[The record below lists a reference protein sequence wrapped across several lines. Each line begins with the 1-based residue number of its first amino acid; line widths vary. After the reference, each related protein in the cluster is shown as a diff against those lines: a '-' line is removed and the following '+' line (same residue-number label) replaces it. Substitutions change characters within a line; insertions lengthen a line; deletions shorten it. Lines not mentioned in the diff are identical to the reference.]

1 MDKRQ
6 LVDGCKRGDSASV
19 EALYRSYSGKLMG
32 ICRHYVDSQEVAE
45 DLLHDAF
52 IVILSSIGQLK
63 NPDKLDSWMGVIVK
77 NMAIDYLKESQ
88 HFTHPQEDLDM
99 EDVPDEPMYPVPP
112 YEDLMALIDRLPEQ
126 YGKVFRLSV
135 LEGLSHKEIGA
146 LLHIG
151 EKSSS
156 SNLFRARQVLQKEL
170 KQYWLALLALIAL
183 IVTPLLL
190 HKEAEPTPGP
200 NEPVVVNNGAD
211 SIEVVIP
218 VDTLSVPATPTRMER
233 IRTAEAGPIDT
244 TPEPAD
250 TVTLRQRLMPIDIS
264 PVSIPTATL
273 QVSGQGASIRKP
285 NRQETTLGQPLLADA
300 RGSKKKNLLGLL
312 PSISALPSTIAGVS
326 PIIMG
331 SGILADAS
339 SFVMAPDTKVTD
351 WSDFLTAVQSMEGR
365 YSTGDS
371 LAYYNSLLDI
381 AERLAVP
388 DVMDPHPKP
397 VEEKA
402 EYERPFTLGLSAS
415 IGLNDRWN
423 ILTGLEYTRLRSSHT
438 IGLDTLYI
446 KNRQT
451 IHYVGVPLGLSYT
464 VWSKGNL
471 LLNASAFGKMEI
483 PVAGILNSEHHNGV
497 ANTYQNTLK
506 FKAPIQW
513 SAGVG
518 IGLQYNLTP
527 WMGLYV
533 EPQVRYYFD
542 TGGGVQTIRQ
552 VQPVEF
558 AVPFGV
564 RLTF

>member
-63 NPDKLDSWMGVIVK
+63 NPEKLDAWMGVIVK
-77 NMAIDYLKESQ
+77 NMAIDYLKESR

-126 YGKVFRLSV
+126 YGNVFRLSV

-170 KQYWLALLALIAL
+170 KQYWLAFLALIAL

-190 HKEAEPTPGP
+190 HKEAAP
-200 NEPVVVNNGAD
+200 NGPVVVNNGAD
-211 SIEVVIP
+211 SAEVVISA
-218 VDTLSVPATPTRMER
+218 DTLAIPETLKPSER
-233 IRTAEAGPIDT
+233 IRRADGGVPNVVPGQIDT
-244 TPEPAD
+244 L
-250 TVTLRQRLMPIDIS
+250 TLRERLYPIS
-264 PVSIPTATL
+264 PVPLPSVTL
-273 QVSGQGASIRKP
+273 QAPTPSISIRKP
-285 NRQETTLGQPLLADA
+285 DSPTFSQPLLADA
-300 RGSKKKNLLGLL
+300 KPSKKKNLLGLL
-312 PSISALPSTIAGVS
+312 PSLSALPGTLAGVS
-326 PIIMG
+326 PIVMG

-351 WSDFLTAVQSMEGR
+351 WGDFLTAVQSMEGR

-471 LLNASAFGKMEI
+471 HLNASAFGKMEI

-497 ANTYQNTLK
+497 ANTYQKTLK
-506 FKAPIQW
+506 FRAPVQW
-513 SAGVG
+513 SAGAG

-542 TGGGVQTIRQ
+542 TGGGIQTIRQ

-558 AVPFGV
+558 AVPLGV

>member
-19 EALYRSYSGKLMG
+19 EALYRGYSGKLMG

-63 NPDKLDSWMGVIVK
+63 NPDKLDAWMGVIVK
-77 NMAIDYLKESQ
+77 NMAIDYLKESR

-151 EKSSS
+151 ENSSS

-190 HKEAEPTPGP
+190 HKEAAP
-200 NEPVVVNNGAD
+200 NGPVVVNNGAD
-211 SIEVVIP
+211 SAEVVISA
-218 VDTLSVPATPTRMER
+218 DTLAIPETLKPSER
-233 IRTAEAGPIDT
+233 IRRADGGVPNVVSGQIDT
-244 TPEPAD
+244 L
-250 TVTLRQRLMPIDIS
+250 TLRERLYPIS
-264 PVSIPTATL
+264 PVPLPSVTL
-273 QVSGQGASIRKP
+273 QAPTPSISIRKP
-285 NRQETTLGQPLLADA
+285 DSPTFSQPLLADA
-300 RGSKKKNLLGLL
+300 KPSKKKNLLGLL
-312 PSISALPSTIAGVS
+312 PSISALPGTLAGIS
-326 PIIMG
+326 PIVMG

-339 SFVMAPDTKVTD
+339 SFVMAPNTKVTD
-351 WSDFLTAVQSMEGR
+351 WSDFLTAVQSMEGHYR
-365 YSTGDS
+365 TGDS
-371 LAYYNSLLDI
+371 LAYYNSLLGI

-388 DVMDPHPKP
+388 DAMDPHPKP
-397 VEEKA
+397 VEEKV

-415 IGLNDRWN
+415 IGLNDRWS

-471 LLNASAFGKMEI
+471 HLNASAFGKMEI

-542 TGGGVQTIRQ
+542 TGGGIQTIRQ

>member
-6 LVDGCKRGDSASV
+6 LVDGCKRGDLASV
-19 EALYRSYSGKLMG
+19 EALYRGYSGKLMG

-63 NPDKLDSWMGVIVK
+63 NPDKLDAWMGVIVK

-99 EDVPDEPMYPVPP
+99 EDVPDEPLYPVPP

-151 EKSSS
+151 ERSSS

-183 IVTPLLL
+183 IVTPFLL
-190 HKEAEPTPGP
+190 HKETEPTPGQNGP
-200 NEPVVVNNGAD
+200 LVVNNGAD

-218 VDTLSVPATPTRMER
+218 VDSLAIPVTPSRLER
-233 IRTAEAGPIDT
+233 IRMAETITPDTIPEQVDT
-244 TPEPAD
+244 TAM
-250 TVTLRQRLMPIDIS
+250 RRRLTPIDIR
-264 PVSIPTATL
+264 PMTIPSVTL
-273 QVSGQGASIRKP
+273 QASGQGVSIKKP
-285 NRQETTLGQPLLADA
+285 ERQTTTFNQPLLADA
-300 RGSKKKNLLGLL
+300 KLTKKKNLVGLL
-312 PSISALPSTIAGVS
+312 PSISALPSTIVGSS
-326 PIIMG
+326 PIVMG
-331 SGILADAS
+331 TGILAQAS
-339 SFVMAPDTKVTD
+339 SFVLAPDTKVTTWD
-351 WSDFLTAVQSMEGR
+351 DFLAAVQSMEGH

-388 DVMDPHPKP
+388 DVMEPNPMP

-402 EYERPFTLGLSAS
+402 EYEKPFTLGLSAS
-415 IGLNDRWN
+415 IGLNDRWSV
-423 ILTGLEYTRLRSSHT
+423 LTGLEYTRLRSSHT
-438 IGLDTLYI
+438 IGRDTFYL

-451 IHYVGVPLGLSYT
+451 VHYVGVPLGLSYT

-471 LLNASAFGKMEI
+471 HLNASAFGKMEI

-497 ANTYQNTLK
+497 AYTYQNTLK

-513 SAGVG
+513 SAGAS

-542 TGGGVQTIRQ
+542 TGGIQTIRQ

-558 AVPFGV
+558 SIPFGV

>member
-19 EALYRSYSGKLMG
+19 EALYRSYSGKLIG

-52 IVILSSIGQLK
+52 IAILSSIGQLK

-88 HFTHPQEDLDM
+88 HFTHPKEDLDI

-112 YEDLMALIDRLPEQ
+112 YEDLMALIDRLPVQ

-146 LLHIG
+146 LLQIG

-156 SNLFRARQVLQKEL
+156 SNLFRARQVLQQEL
-170 KQYWLALLALIAL
+170 KQYWLALLALIVL
-183 IVTPLLL
+183 IVTPFLL
-190 HKEAEPTPGP
+190 HKETEPTSIPDGP
-200 NEPVVVNNGAD
+200 IVVNNGAD
-211 SIEVVIP
+211 SVEVVIP
-218 VDTLSVPATPTRMER
+218 VDSLSIPATPTRMER
-233 IRTAEAGPIDT
+233 IRMAETT
-244 TPEPAD
+244 TPD
-250 TVTLRQRLMPIDIS
+250 TIPEQVDSTAMRRRLTPIDIR
-264 PVSIPTATL
+264 PMTIPSVAL
-273 QVSGQGASIRKP
+273 QASGQGVSIKKP
-285 NRQETTLGQPLLADA
+285 ERQATTFNQPLLADA
-300 RGSKKKNLLGLL
+300 KLSKKKNLVGLL
-312 PSISALPSTIAGVS
+312 PSISALPSTIVGSS
-326 PIIMG
+326 PIVMG
-331 SGILADAS
+331 TGILAQAS
-339 SFVMAPDTKVTD
+339 SFVLAPDSKVTTWD
-351 WSDFLTAVQSMEGR
+351 DFLTAVQSMEGH

-388 DVMDPHPKP
+388 DVMEPNPMP

-402 EYERPFTLGLSAS
+402 EYEKPFTLGLSAS
-415 IGLNDRWN
+415 IGLNDRWSV
-423 ILTGLEYTRLRSSHT
+423 LTGLEYTRLRSSHT
-438 IGLDTLYI
+438 IGLDTVYI
-446 KNRQT
+446 KTRQT

-483 PVAGILNSEHHNGV
+483 PVAGIQNSEHHNGV
-497 ANTYQNTLK
+497 ACTYQNTMK

-513 SAGVG
+513 SAGAG

>member
-19 EALYRSYSGKLMG
+19 EALYRSYSRKLMG

-63 NPDKLDSWMGVIVK
+63 NPEKLDSWMGVIVK
-77 NMAIDYLKESQ
+77 NMAIDYLKESR

-170 KQYWLALLALIAL
+170 KRYWLALLALIVL

-218 VDTLSVPATPTRMER
+218 VDSLSVPATPTRMER
-233 IRTAEAGPIDT
+233 IRTAEASPLDT
-244 TPEPAD
+244 TPESTNAEAI
-250 TVTLRQRLMPIDIS
+250 RHRLMPIDIS
-264 PVSIPTATL
+264 PIPIVTL
-273 QVSGQGASIRKP
+273 QAST
-285 NRQETTLGQPLLADA
+285 QEPIIQRPEQQATTFSQPLLADA
-300 RGSKKKNLLGLL
+300 KPSKKRNLLGLL
-312 PSISALPSTIAGVS
+312 PSISALPGPIAGAA
-326 PIIMG
+326 PIVMG

-351 WSDFLTAVQSMEGR
+351 WGDFLAAVQSMEGH

-388 DVMDPHPKP
+388 DVMAPNPKP

-415 IGLNDRWN
+415 IGLNDRWS

-464 VWSKGNL
+464 VWPKGNL
-471 LLNASAFGKMEI
+471 LLNASAFGNMEI
-483 PVAGILNSEHHNGV
+483 PVAGIQNSEHHNGV
-497 ANTYQNTLK
+497 ACTYQNTMKL
-506 FKAPIQW
+506 KAPIQW

-542 TGGGVQTIRQ
+542 TGGGIQTIRQ

>member
-1 MDKRQ
+1 MDKRR
-6 LVDGCKRGDSASV
+6 LVDGCKCGDSASV

-63 NPDKLDSWMGVIVK
+63 NPDKLDAWMGVIVK
-77 NMAIDYLKESQ
+77 NMAIDYLKESR

-99 EDVPDEPMYPVPP
+99 EDVPDEPLYPVPP

-170 KQYWLALLALIAL
+170 KRYWLALLALIVL

-200 NEPVVVNNGAD
+200 VVENTGAD
-211 SIEVVIP
+211 SVEIVIP
-218 VDTLSVPATPTRMER
+218 VDSLSVPSTPTRTER
-233 IRTAEAGPIDT
+233 IRTAEASPLDT
-244 TPEPAD
+244 TQEPAD
-250 TVTLRQRLMPIDIS
+250 TEAIRHGLMPIDIS
-264 PVSIPTATL
+264 PIPIVTL
-273 QVSGQGASIRKP
+273 QAST
-285 NRQETTLGQPLLADA
+285 QEPIIQRPEQQATTFSQPLLADA
-300 RGSKKKNLLGLL
+300 KPSKKRNLLGLL
-312 PSISALPSTIAGVS
+312 PSISALPGPIAGAA
-326 PIIMG
+326 PIVMG

-351 WSDFLTAVQSMEGR
+351 WGDFLMAVQSMEGH

-388 DVMDPHPKP
+388 DVMAPNPKP

-402 EYERPFTLGLSAS
+402 EYERPFTLELSAS
-415 IGLNDRWN
+415 IGLNDRWS

-438 IGLDTLYI
+438 IGLDTLYL
-446 KNRQT
+446 KNRRT

-471 LLNASAFGKMEI
+471 HLNASAFGKLEI
-483 PVAGILNSEHHNGV
+483 PVAGIQNSEHHNGV
-497 ANTYQNTLK
+497 AYTYQNTMK
-506 FKAPIQW
+506 FKAPVQL
-513 SAGVG
+513 SAGAG

-527 WMGLYV
+527 WIGLYV
-533 EPQVRYYFD
+533 EPQIRYYFD
-542 TGGGVQTIRQ
+542 TGGGIQTIRQ

>member
-19 EALYRSYSGKLMG
+19 EALYRSYSRKLMG

-63 NPDKLDSWMGVIVK
+63 NPDKLDAWMGVIVK
-77 NMAIDYLKESQ
+77 NMAIDYLKESR

-99 EDVPDEPMYPVPP
+99 EDVPDEPLYPVPP

-170 KQYWLALLALIAL
+170 NQYWLALLALIAL

-190 HKEAEPTPGP
+190 HKETEPNGP
-200 NEPVVVNNGAD
+200 VVNNGAD
-211 SIEVVIP
+211 SAEVVIP
-218 VDTLSVPATPTRMER
+218 VDSLSVPATPTRMEH
-233 IRTAEAGPIDT
+233 ILTAEACPLDT
-244 TPEPAD
+244 APKAAD
-250 TVTLRQRLMPIDIS
+250 TVTMRQRLIPIDIS
-264 PVSIPTATL
+264 PMPIPSVTL
-273 QVSGQGASIRKP
+273 QTSAPSISIRKP
-285 NRQETTLGQPLLADA
+285 DYPTISQPLLADA
-300 RGSKKKNLLGLL
+300 KPSKKKNLLGLL
-312 PSISALPSTIAGVS
+312 PSISTLPSSIVGVS
-326 PIIMG
+326 PIVMG

-351 WSDFLTAVQSMEGR
+351 WGDFLMAVQSMEGR

-371 LAYYNSLLDI
+371 LAYYNSLLGI

-415 IGLNDRWN
+415 IGLNDRWS
-423 ILTGLEYTRLRSSHT
+423 ILTGVEYTRLRSSHT

-446 KNRQT
+446 KNQQT
-451 IHYVGVPLGLSYT
+451 IHYVGVPIGLSYS

-471 LLNASAFGKMEI
+471 HLNASAFGKLEI
-483 PVAGILNSEHHNGV
+483 PVAGIQNSEHHNGV
-497 ANTYQNTLK
+497 AYTYQNTMR

-513 SAGVG
+513 STGAGF
-518 IGLQYNLTP
+518 GLQYNLTP

-542 TGGGVQTIRQ
+542 TGGGIQTIRQ

>member
-6 LVDGCKRGDSASV
+6 LVDGCKRGDPASV
-19 EALYRSYSGKLMG
+19 EALYRGYSGKLMG

-63 NPDKLDSWMGVIVK
+63 NPDKLDAWMGVIVK

-99 EDVPDEPMYPVPP
+99 EDVPDEPLYPVPP
-112 YEDLMALIDRLPEQ
+112 YEDLMALIDQLPEQ

-151 EKSSS
+151 ERSSS

-183 IVTPLLL
+183 LVTPLLL
-190 HKEAEPTPGP
+190 HKETEPTPGQD
-200 NEPVVVNNGAD
+200 EPVVVNNGAD
-211 SIEVVIP
+211 SVEVVISVDSLAIP
-218 VDTLSVPATPTRMER
+218 VTPTRFER
-233 IRTAEAGPIDT
+233 IRMAETITPDT
-244 TPEPAD
+244 TPERID
-250 TVTLRQRLMPIDIS
+250 TTAMRRRLTPIDIR
-264 PVSIPTATL
+264 PMTIPSITL
-273 QVSGQGASIRKP
+273 QASGQGVSIKKP
-285 NRQETTLGQPLLADA
+285 ERQTTTFNQPLLADA
-300 RGSKKKNLLGLL
+300 KSSKKNLVGLL
-312 PSISALPSTIAGVS
+312 PSISALPSTIVGSS
-326 PIIMG
+326 PIVMG
-331 SGILADAS
+331 TGILAQAS
-339 SFVMAPDTKVTD
+339 SFVLAPDTKVTTWD
-351 WSDFLTAVQSMEGR
+351 DFLTAVQSMEGH

-388 DVMDPHPKP
+388 DVMEPNPMP

-402 EYERPFTLGLSAS
+402 EYEKPFTLGLSAS
-415 IGLNDRWN
+415 IGLNDRWSV
-423 ILTGLEYTRLRSSHT
+423 LTGLEYTRLRSSHT
-438 IGLDTLYI
+438 IGRDTLYL

-451 IHYVGVPLGLSYT
+451 VHYVGVPLGLSYT

-471 LLNASAFGKMEI
+471 HLNASAFGKMEI

-497 ANTYQNTLK
+497 AYTYQNTLK

-513 SAGVG
+513 SAGAG

-542 TGGGVQTIRQ
+542 TGGGIQTIRQ

>member
-63 NPDKLDSWMGVIVK
+63 NPDKLDAWMGVIVK

-99 EDVPDEPMYPVPP
+99 EDVPDESLYPVPP

-151 EKSSS
+151 ERSSS

-190 HKEAEPTPGP
+190 HKETEPTPGQDG
-200 NEPVVVNNGAD
+200 PVVVNNGAD
-211 SIEVVIP
+211 SVEVVIP
-218 VDTLSVPATPTRMER
+218 VDSLAIPVTPTRMER
-233 IRTAEAGPIDT
+233 IRMSETT
-244 TPEPAD
+244 TPD
-250 TVTLRQRLMPIDIS
+250 TIPEQVDSTAMRRRLTPIDIR
-264 PVSIPTATL
+264 PMTIPSVAL
-273 QVSGQGASIRKP
+273 QASGQGVSIKKP
-285 NRQETTLGQPLLADA
+285 ERQATTFNQPLLADA
-300 RGSKKKNLLGLL
+300 KLSKKKNLVGLL
-312 PSISALPSTIAGVS
+312 PSISALPSTIVGSS
-326 PIIMG
+326 PIVMG
-331 SGILADAS
+331 TGILAQAS
-339 SFVMAPDTKVTD
+339 SFVLAPDTKVTTWD
-351 WSDFLTAVQSMEGR
+351 DFLTAVQSMEGH

-388 DVMDPHPKP
+388 DVMEPNPMP

-402 EYERPFTLGLSAS
+402 EYEKPFTLGLSAS
-415 IGLNDRWN
+415 IGLNDRWSV
-423 ILTGLEYTRLRSSHT
+423 LTGLEYTRLRSSHT
-438 IGLDTLYI
+438 IGRDTLYL

-451 IHYVGVPLGLSYT
+451 VHYVGVPLGLTYT

-471 LLNASAFGKMEI
+471 HLNASAFGKVEI

-497 ANTYQNTLK
+497 AYTYQNTLR

-513 SAGVG
+513 SAGAG

-542 TGGGVQTIRQ
+542 TGGGIQTIRQ

>member
-19 EALYRSYSGKLMG
+19 EALYRGYSGKLMG

-45 DLLHDAF
+45 DLLHDSF

-63 NPDKLDSWMGVIVK
+63 NPDKLDAWMGVIVK
-77 NMAIDYLKESQ
+77 NMAIDYLKESR

-99 EDVPDEPMYPVPP
+99 EDVPDEPLYPVPP
-112 YEDLMALIDRLPEQ
+112 YEDLMALIDHLPEQ

-170 KQYWLALLALIAL
+170 KRYWLALLALIVL
-183 IVTPLLL
+183 IVTPFLL
-190 HKEAEPTPGP
+190 HKETEPTSIPDGP
-200 NEPVVVNNGAD
+200 IVVNNGAD
-211 SIEVVIP
+211 SAEVVIP
-218 VDTLSVPATPTRMER
+218 VDSLSVPATPTRMER
-233 IRTAEAGPIDT
+233 NRTAEASPLDT
-244 TPEPAD
+244 IKEPAD
-250 TVTLRQRLMPIDIS
+250 TEAIRHGLMPVDIS
-264 PVSIPTATL
+264 PMPIPTVTL
-273 QVSGQGASIRKP
+273 QASAPSISIRKP
-285 NRQETTLGQPLLADA
+285 DYPTFNQSLLADA
-300 RGSKKKNLLGLL
+300 IGHQKKNLLGLL
-312 PSISALPSTIAGVS
+312 PSISALPGPIAGVS
-326 PIIMG
+326 PIVMG

-351 WSDFLTAVQSMEGR
+351 WGDFLMAVQSMEGH

-371 LAYYNSLLDI
+371 LVYYNSLLDI

-388 DVMDPHPKP
+388 DVMAPNPKP

-438 IGLDTLYI
+438 IGLDTLYL

-471 LLNASAFGKMEI
+471 HLNASAFGKLEI
-483 PVAGILNSEHHNGV
+483 PVAGIQNSEHHNGV
-497 ANTYQNTLK
+497 AYTYQNTMK
-506 FKAPIQW
+506 FKAPVQL
-513 SAGVG
+513 SAGAG

-527 WMGLYV
+527 WIGLYV
-533 EPQVRYYFD
+533 EPQIRYYFD
-542 TGGGVQTIRQ
+542 TGGGIQTIRQ

>member
-6 LVDGCKRGDSASV
+6 LVDGCKRGDPASV
-19 EALYRSYSGKLMG
+19 EALYRGYSGKLMG

-63 NPDKLDSWMGVIVK
+63 NPDKLDAWMGVIVK

-99 EDVPDEPMYPVPP
+99 EDVPDEPLYPVPP

-151 EKSSS
+151 ERSSS

-183 IVTPLLL
+183 LVTPLLL
-190 HKEAEPTPGP
+190 HKETEPTPGQD
-200 NEPVVVNNGAD
+200 EPVVVNNGAD
-211 SIEVVIP
+211 SVEVVISVDSLAIP
-218 VDTLSVPATPTRMER
+218 VTPTRFER
-233 IRTAEAGPIDT
+233 IRMAETITPDT
-244 TPEPAD
+244 TPERID
-250 TVTLRQRLMPIDIS
+250 TTAMRRRLTPIDIR
-264 PVSIPTATL
+264 PMTIPSITL
-273 QVSGQGASIRKP
+273 QASGQGVSIKKP
-285 NRQETTLGQPLLADA
+285 ERQTTTFNQPLLADA
-300 RGSKKKNLLGLL
+300 KSSKKNLVGLL
-312 PSISALPSTIAGVS
+312 PSISALPSTIVGSS
-326 PIIMG
+326 PIVMG
-331 SGILADAS
+331 TGILAQAS
-339 SFVMAPDTKVTD
+339 SFVLAPDTKVTTWD
-351 WSDFLTAVQSMEGR
+351 DFLTAVQSMEGH

-388 DVMDPHPKP
+388 DVMEPNPMP

-402 EYERPFTLGLSAS
+402 EYEKPFTLGLSAS
-415 IGLNDRWN
+415 IGLNDRWSV
-423 ILTGLEYTRLRSSHT
+423 LTGLEYTRLRSSHT
-438 IGLDTLYI
+438 IGRDTLYL

-451 IHYVGVPLGLSYT
+451 VHYVGVPLGLSYT

-471 LLNASAFGKMEI
+471 HLNASAFGKMEI

-497 ANTYQNTLK
+497 AYTYQNTLK

-513 SAGVG
+513 SAGAG

-542 TGGGVQTIRQ
+542 TGGGIQTIRQ

>member
-6 LVDGCKRGDSASV
+6 LVDGCKRGDPASV
-19 EALYRSYSGKLMG
+19 EALYRGYSGKLMG

-52 IVILSSIGQLK
+52 IVILSSIGKLK
-63 NPDKLDSWMGVIVK
+63 NPDKLDAWMGVIVK

-88 HFTHPQEDLDM
+88 HFLHPQEDLDM
-99 EDVPDEPMYPVPP
+99 EDVPDEPLYPVPP
-112 YEDLMALIDRLPEQ
+112 YENLMALIDRLPEQ

-151 EKSSS
+151 ERSSS

-183 IVTPLLL
+183 IVTPFLL
-190 HKEAEPTPGP
+190 HKEAEPTPGQDG
-200 NEPVVVNNGAD
+200 PVAVNNGAD
-211 SIEVVIP
+211 SVEVVIP
-218 VDTLSVPATPTRMER
+218 EDSLDIPETPIRIER
-233 IRTAEAGPIDT
+233 IRMAETITPDTIPEQVDT
-244 TPEPAD
+244 TAM
-250 TVTLRQRLMPIDIS
+250 RRRLTPIDIR
-264 PVSIPTATL
+264 PMTIPSITL
-273 QVSGQGASIRKP
+273 QASGQGVSIKKP
-285 NRQETTLGQPLLADA
+285 ERQTTTFNQPLLADA
-300 RGSKKKNLLGLL
+300 KSSKKNLVGLL
-312 PSISALPSTIAGVS
+312 PSVSALPSTIVGSS
-326 PIIMG
+326 PIVMG
-331 SGILADAS
+331 TGILAQAS
-339 SFVMAPDTKVTD
+339 SFVLAPDTKVTTWD
-351 WSDFLTAVQSMEGR
+351 DFLTAVQSMEGH

-388 DVMDPHPKP
+388 DVMEPNPMP

-402 EYERPFTLGLSAS
+402 EYEKPFTLGLSAS
-415 IGLNDRWN
+415 IGLNDRWSV
-423 ILTGLEYTRLRSSHT
+423 LTGLEYTRLRSLHT
-438 IGLDTLYI
+438 IGRDTLYF

-451 IHYVGVPLGLSYT
+451 VHYVGVPLGLSYT

-471 LLNASAFGKMEI
+471 HLNVSAFGKMEI

-497 ANTYQNTLK
+497 AYTYQNTLK

-513 SAGVG
+513 SAGAG

-542 TGGGVQTIRQ
+542 TGGIQTIRQ

>member
-52 IVILSSIGQLK
+52 IVILSSIGQLR
-63 NPDKLDSWMGVIVK
+63 NPDKLDAWMSVIVK
-77 NMAIDYLKESQ
+77 NMAIDYLKESR
-88 HFTHPQEDLDM
+88 HFTHPQEDLDL
-99 EDVPDEPMYPVPP
+99 EDVPDEPLYPVPP

-190 HKEAEPTPGP
+190 HKETEPTPGP
-200 NEPVVVNNGAD
+200 VVENNGVD
-211 SIEVVIP
+211 SAEVVIP
-218 VDTLSVPATPTRMER
+218 ADSLTMPETPTRVNR
-233 IRTAEAGPIDT
+233 IRIAETSPLDT

-250 TVTLRQRLMPIDIS
+250 TVAIRRRLMPIDIS
-264 PVSIPTATL
+264 PMPLPSVIL
-273 QVSGQGASIRKP
+273 QASAPNISIRKP
-285 NRQETTLGQPLLADA
+285 DYPTFNHPLLADA
-300 RGSKKKNLLGLL
+300 KGSKKKNLLGLL

-326 PIIMG
+326 PIVMG

-339 SFVMAPDTKVTD
+339 SFVMEPDTKVTD
-351 WSDFLTAVQSMEGR
+351 WGDFLMAVQSMEGH
-365 YSTGDS
+365 YCTGDS
-371 LAYYNSLLDI
+371 LAYYHSLLGI

-388 DVMDPHPKP
+388 DVMDPNPKP

-415 IGLNDRWN
+415 IGLNDRWS

-464 VWSKGNL
+464 VWFKGNL
-471 LLNASAFGKMEI
+471 HLNASAFGKMEI
-483 PVAGILNSEHHNGV
+483 PLAGIQSSEHRSGV

-506 FKAPIQW
+506 FRAPVQW

-542 TGGGVQTIRQ
+542 TGGGIQTIRQ
-552 VQPVEF
+552 AQSIEF
-558 AVPFGV
+558 AVPLGV

>member
-19 EALYRSYSGKLMG
+19 EALYRGYSGKLMG

-63 NPDKLDSWMGVIVK
+63 NPDKLDAWMGVIVK
-77 NMAIDYLKESQ
+77 NMAIDYLKESR

-190 HKEAEPTPGP
+190 HKEAAP
-200 NEPVVVNNGAD
+200 NGPVVVNNSTD
-211 SIEVVIP
+211 SAEVVISA
-218 VDTLSVPATPTRMER
+218 DTLAIPETLKPSER
-233 IRTAEAGPIDT
+233 IRRADGGVPNVVPGQIDT
-244 TPEPAD
+244 L
-250 TVTLRQRLMPIDIS
+250 TLRERLYPIS
-264 PVSIPTATL
+264 PVPLPSVTL
-273 QVSGQGASIRKP
+273 QAPTPSISIRKP
-285 NRQETTLGQPLLADA
+285 DSPTFSQPLLADA

-471 LLNASAFGKMEI
+471 HLNASAFGKMEI

-542 TGGGVQTIRQ
+542 TGGGIQTIRQ

>member
-1 MDKRQ
+1 
-6 LVDGCKRGDSASV
+6 
-19 EALYRSYSGKLMG
+19 
-32 ICRHYVDSQEVAE
+32 
-45 DLLHDAF
+45 
-52 IVILSSIGQLK
+52 
-63 NPDKLDSWMGVIVK
+63 
-77 NMAIDYLKESQ
+77 
-88 HFTHPQEDLDM
+88 
-99 EDVPDEPMYPVPP
+99 
-112 YEDLMALIDRLPEQ
+112 
-126 YGKVFRLSV
+126 
-135 LEGLSHKEIGA
+135 
-146 LLHIG
+146 
-151 EKSSS
+151 
-156 SNLFRARQVLQKEL
+156 
-170 KQYWLALLALIAL
+170 
-183 IVTPLLL
+183 
-190 HKEAEPTPGP
+190 
-200 NEPVVVNNGAD
+200 
-211 SIEVVIP
+211 
-218 VDTLSVPATPTRMER
+218 
-233 IRTAEAGPIDT
+233 
-244 TPEPAD
+244 
-250 TVTLRQRLMPIDIS
+250 MPIDIS
-264 PVSIPTATL
+264 PVSIPTATR

-471 LLNASAFGKMEI
+471 HLNASAFGKMEI

>member
-1 MDKRQ
+1 
-6 LVDGCKRGDSASV
+6 
-19 EALYRSYSGKLMG
+19 MG

-63 NPDKLDSWMGVIVK
+63 NPEKLDAWMGVIVK
-77 NMAIDYLKESQ
+77 NMAIDYLKESH

-112 YEDLMALIDRLPEQ
+112 YEDLMTLIDRLPEQ
-126 YGKVFRLSV
+126 YGRVFRLSV

-170 KQYWLALLALIAL
+170 KQYWLALLALITL

-190 HKEAEPTPGP
+190 HKETEPT
-200 NEPVVVNNGAD
+200 
-211 SIEVVIP
+211 
-218 VDTLSVPATPTRMER
+218 PATPTRVEP
-233 IRTAEAGPIDT
+233 IRTAEANTLYT

-250 TVTLRQRLMPIDIS
+250 TVTIRQRLMPIDIS
-264 PVSIPTATL
+264 PMPIPTITL
-273 QVSGQGASIRKP
+273 QVSGQEEPSIRKP
-285 NRQETTLGQPLLADA
+285 DRQETSFSQPLLADA
-300 RGSKKKNLLGLL
+300 RGSKKKNILGLL
-312 PSISALPSTIAGVS
+312 PSISALPGTIAGVS
-326 PIIMG
+326 PIVMG

-371 LAYYNSLLDI
+371 LAYYNSLLGI

-388 DVMDPHPKP
+388 DAMNPNPKP

-402 EYERPFTLGLSAS
+402 EYERPFSLGLSAS
-415 IGLNDRWN
+415 IGLNDRWS

-438 IGLDTLYI
+438 IGLDMLYI

-471 LLNASAFGKMEI
+471 HLNASAFGKMEI
-483 PVAGILNSEHHNGV
+483 PVAGILNSEHYNGV
-497 ANTYQNTLK
+497 AYTYQKALK
-506 FKAPIQW
+506 FKAIVQW
-513 SAGVG
+513 STGVG

>member
-1 MDKRQ
+1 
-6 LVDGCKRGDSASV
+6 
-19 EALYRSYSGKLMG
+19 MG

-52 IVILSSIGQLK
+52 IVILSSIGKLK
-63 NPDKLDSWMGVIVK
+63 NPDKLDAWMGVIVK

-88 HFTHPQEDLDM
+88 HFLHPQEDLDM
-99 EDVPDEPMYPVPP
+99 EDVPDEPLYPVPP
-112 YEDLMALIDRLPEQ
+112 YENLMALIDRLPEQ

-151 EKSSS
+151 ERSSS

-183 IVTPLLL
+183 IVTPFLL
-190 HKEAEPTPGP
+190 HKETEPTPGQDG
-200 NEPVVVNNGAD
+200 PVAVNNGAD
-211 SIEVVIP
+211 SVEVVIP
-218 VDTLSVPATPTRMER
+218 EDSLDIPETPIRIER
-233 IRTAEAGPIDT
+233 IRMAETITPDTIPEQVDT
-244 TPEPAD
+244 TAM
-250 TVTLRQRLMPIDIS
+250 RRRLTPIDIR
-264 PVSIPTATL
+264 PMTIPSVTL
-273 QVSGQGASIRKP
+273 QASGQGVSIKKP
-285 NRQETTLGQPLLADA
+285 ERQTTTFNQPLLADA
-300 RGSKKKNLLGLL
+300 KSSKKNLVGLL
-312 PSISALPSTIAGVS
+312 PSVSALPSTIVGSS
-326 PIIMG
+326 PIVMG
-331 SGILADAS
+331 TGILAQAS
-339 SFVMAPDTKVTD
+339 SFVLAPDTKVTTWD
-351 WSDFLTAVQSMEGR
+351 DFLTAVQSMEGH

-388 DVMDPHPKP
+388 DVMEPNPMP

-402 EYERPFTLGLSAS
+402 EYEKPFTLGLSAS
-415 IGLNDRWN
+415 IGLNDRWSV
-423 ILTGLEYTRLRSSHT
+423 LTGLEYTRLRNSHT
-438 IGLDTLYI
+438 IGRDTLYF

-451 IHYVGVPLGLSYT
+451 VHYVGVPLGLSYT

-471 LLNASAFGKMEI
+471 HLNASAFGKMEI

-497 ANTYQNTLK
+497 AYTYQNTLK

-513 SAGVG
+513 SAGAG

-542 TGGGVQTIRQ
+542 TGGIQTIRQ

>member
-6 LVDGCKRGDSASV
+6 LVDGCKRGDPASV
-19 EALYRSYSGKLMG
+19 EALYRGYSGKLMG

-63 NPDKLDSWMGVIVK
+63 NPDKLDAWMGVIVK
-77 NMAIDYLKESQ
+77 NLAIDYLKESQ

-99 EDVPDEPMYPVPP
+99 EDVPDEPLYPVPP

-151 EKSSS
+151 ERSSS

-183 IVTPLLL
+183 IVTPFLL
-190 HKEAEPTPGP
+190 HKETESTPGQDGP
-200 NEPVVVNNGAD
+200 MVVNNGAD
-211 SIEVVIP
+211 SVEVVIP
-218 VDTLSVPATPTRMER
+218 VDSLAIPVTPPRMER
-233 IRTAEAGPIDT
+233 IRMAETITPDSPPEQVDTTAIRRRLTPIDFRPMT
-244 TPEPAD
+244 IPS
-250 TVTLRQRLMPIDIS
+250 VTLQ
-264 PVSIPTATL
+264 A
-273 QVSGQGASIRKP
+273 SGHGISIRTP
-285 NRQETTLGQPLLADA
+285 QQQTEIFNQSLLADA
-300 RGSKKKNLLGLL
+300 KSSKKKNLVGLL
-312 PSISALPSTIAGVS
+312 PSISTLPSTIVGSS
-326 PIIMG
+326 PIVMG
-331 SGILADAS
+331 TGILAQAS
-339 SFVMAPDTKVTD
+339 SFVLAPDTKVTSWD
-351 WSDFLTAVQSMEGR
+351 DFLTAVQSMEGH

-388 DVMDPHPKP
+388 DVMDPNPMP

-402 EYERPFTLGLSAS
+402 EYEKPFTLGLSAS
-415 IGLNDRWN
+415 IGLNDRWSVL
-423 ILTGLEYTRLRSSHT
+423 IGLEYSRLRSTHS
-438 IGLDTLYI
+438 IGRDTLYL
-446 KNRQT
+446 KNQQT
-451 IHYVGVPLGLSYT
+451 IHYLGVPLGISYT
-464 VWSKGNL
+464 VWSKGDL
-471 LLNASAFGKMEI
+471 HLNASAFGKMEI

-497 ANTYQNTLK
+497 AYTYQNTLRL
-506 FKAPIQW
+506 KAPVQW
-513 SAGVG
+513 SAGA
-518 IGLQYNLTP
+518 GLGVQYNLTP
-527 WMGLYV
+527 WIGLYV

-552 VQPVEF
+552 AQPVEY
-558 AVPFGV
+558 AVPFGI

>member
-6 LVDGCKRGDSASV
+6 LVDGCKRGDPASA
-19 EALYRSYSGKLMG
+19 EALYRGYSGKLMG

-52 IVILSSIGQLK
+52 VVILSSIGRLR
-63 NPDKLDSWMGVIVK
+63 NPEKLEVWMGVIVK
-77 NMAIDYLKESQ
+77 NLAIDYLKECQ
-88 HFTHPQEDLDM
+88 HFTHPEEDIDI
-99 EDVPDEPMYPVPP
+99 EDVLEETMYPVPP
-112 YEDLMALIDRLPEQ
+112 YDDLVALIERLPEQ

-170 KQYWLALLALIAL
+170 KRYWLALLALIAL

-190 HKEAEPTPGP
+190 HKETESMPGQNGPVAMTPAEDSVH
-200 NEPVVVNNGAD
+200 VVL
-211 SIEVVIP
+211 P
-218 VDTLSVPATPTRMER
+218 VDSLSAPETPSLIESPQMAA
-233 IRTAEAGPIDT
+233 ISANDT
-244 TPEPAD
+244 TLTKTDSSIIRE
-250 TVTLRQRLMPIDIS
+250 RLAPIDIRPIS
-264 PVSIPTATL
+264 ISSVSLRA
-273 QVSGQGASIRKP
+273 SGQKFRIRKQE
-285 NRQETTLGQPLLADA
+285 RQAAAFNQPLLAETGTTA
-300 RGSKKKNLLGLL
+300 RKNILGLL
-312 PSISALPSTIAGVS
+312 PSISALPSAIAGSS
-326 PIIMG
+326 PIVMG
-331 SGILADAS
+331 SGILAQAS
-339 SFVMAPDTKVTD
+339 SYILAPDTRVSSWD
-351 WSDFLTAVQSMEGR
+351 DFLTAVQSMEGH

-371 LAYYNSLLDI
+371 LAYYKSLLHI

-388 DVMDPHPKP
+388 DVMDPNPKP

-402 EYERPFTLGLSAS
+402 EYEKPFTLGLSAN
-415 IGLNDRWN
+415 IGLNDRWSV
-423 ILTGLEYTRLRSSHT
+423 LTGLEYTRLRSTHS
-438 IGLDTLYI
+438 IGRDTLYI
-446 KNRQT
+446 KNQQT
-451 IHYVGVPLGLSYT
+451 IHYLGVPLGLSYT

-471 LLNASAFGKMEI
+471 NPNASAFGKMEI

-497 ANTYQNTLK
+497 AYTYQNTLRL
-506 FKAPIQW
+506 KAPVQW
-513 SAGVG
+513 SAGAG
-518 IGLQYNLTP
+518 IGVQYNLTP
-527 WMGLYV
+527 WMGLYA

>member
-19 EALYRSYSGKLMG
+19 EALYRGYSGKLMG

-63 NPDKLDSWMGVIVK
+63 NPDKLDAWMGVIVK
-77 NMAIDYLKESQ
+77 NMAIDYLKESR

-151 EKSSS
+151 ENSSS

-190 HKEAEPTPGP
+190 HKEAAP
-200 NEPVVVNNGAD
+200 NGPVVVNNGAD
-211 SIEVVIP
+211 SAEVVISA
-218 VDTLSVPATPTRMER
+218 DTLAIPETLKPSER
-233 IRTAEAGPIDT
+233 IRRADGGVPNVVSGQIDT
-244 TPEPAD
+244 L
-250 TVTLRQRLMPIDIS
+250 TLRERLYPIS
-264 PVSIPTATL
+264 PVPLPSVTL
-273 QVSGQGASIRKP
+273 QAPTPSISIRKP
-285 NRQETTLGQPLLADA
+285 DSPTFSQPLLADA
-300 RGSKKKNLLGLL
+300 KPSKKKNLLGLL
-312 PSISALPSTIAGVS
+312 PSISALPGTLAGIS
-326 PIIMG
+326 PIVMG

-339 SFVMAPDTKVTD
+339 SFVMAPNTKVTD
-351 WSDFLTAVQSMEGR
+351 WSDFLTAVQSMEGHYR
-365 YSTGDS
+365 TGDS
-371 LAYYNSLLDI
+371 LAYYNSLLGI

-388 DVMDPHPKP
+388 DAMDPHPKP
-397 VEEKA
+397 VEEKV

-415 IGLNDRWN
+415 IGLNDRWS

-471 LLNASAFGKMEI
+471 HLNASAFGKMEI
-483 PVAGILNSEHHNGV
+483 PVAGIQNREHHNGV

-513 SAGVG
+513 SAGAG
-518 IGLQYNLTP
+518 ISLQYNLTP

-542 TGGGVQTIRQ
+542 TGGGIQTIRQ

>member
-6 LVDGCKRGDSASV
+6 LVDGCKRGDPVSV
-19 EALYRSYSGKLMG
+19 EALYRGYSGKLMG

-63 NPDKLDSWMGVIVK
+63 NPDKLDAWMGVIVK

-99 EDVPDEPMYPVPP
+99 EDVPDEPLYPVPP

-151 EKSSS
+151 ERSSS

-183 IVTPLLL
+183 IVTPFLL
-190 HKEAEPTPGP
+190 HKETEPTPGQNGP
-200 NEPVVVNNGAD
+200 SVVNNGAD
-211 SIEVVIP
+211 SVEIVIP
-218 VDTLSVPATPTRMER
+218 VDSLAIPVTPTRLER
-233 IRTAEAGPIDT
+233 IRMAETITPYTIPEQVDT
-244 TPEPAD
+244 TAM
-250 TVTLRQRLMPIDIS
+250 RRRLTPIDIR
-264 PVSIPTATL
+264 PMTIPSVTHQA
-273 QVSGQGASIRKP
+273 SGQGVPIKKP
-285 NRQETTLGQPLLADA
+285 ERQTTTFNQPLLADA
-300 RGSKKKNLLGLL
+300 KSSKKNLVGLL
-312 PSISALPSTIAGVS
+312 PSISALPSTIVGSS
-326 PIIMG
+326 PIVMG
-331 SGILADAS
+331 TGILAQAS
-339 SFVMAPDTKVTD
+339 SFVLAPDTKVTTWD
-351 WSDFLTAVQSMEGR
+351 DFLTAVQSMEGH

-388 DVMDPHPKP
+388 DVMEPNPMP

-402 EYERPFTLGLSAS
+402 EYEKPFTLGFSAS
-415 IGLNDRWN
+415 IGLNDRWSV
-423 ILTGLEYTRLRSSHT
+423 LTGLEYTRLRSSHT
-438 IGLDTLYI
+438 IGRDTLYL

-464 VWSKGNL
+464 IWSKGNL
-471 LLNASAFGKMEI
+471 HLNASAFGKMEI

-497 ANTYQNTLK
+497 AYTYQNTLR

-513 SAGVG
+513 SAGAG

-542 TGGGVQTIRQ
+542 TGGIQTIRQ

>member
-19 EALYRSYSGKLMG
+19 ETLYRSYSGKLMG

-63 NPDKLDSWMGVIVK
+63 NPDKLDAWMGVIVK
-77 NMAIDYLKESQ
+77 NMAVDYLKESR

-99 EDVPDEPMYPVPP
+99 EDVPDEPLYPVPP

-170 KQYWLALLALIAL
+170 KQYWLALLVLIAW

-190 HKEAEPTPGP
+190 HKPTPGP
-200 NEPVVVNNGAD
+200 DGPVVVNGDAD
-211 SIEVVIP
+211 SVEVVIP
-218 VDTLSVPATPTRMER
+218 ADSLAMPETRKPSERMRRADSSVPHVVPGQIDTLTLRKKLCPVSPVSLPS
-233 IRTAEAGPIDT
+233 
-244 TPEPAD
+244 
-250 TVTLRQRLMPIDIS
+250 VTLRAP
-264 PVSIPTATL
+264 
-273 QVSGQGASIRKP
+273 GQEPSIRKP
-285 NRQETTLGQPLLADA
+285 EQQAFTFSQPLLADA
-300 RGSKKKNLLGLL
+300 KGSQKKNLLGLL
-312 PSISALPSTIAGVS
+312 PSISALPGTLAGVS
-326 PIIMG
+326 PIVMG
-331 SGILADAS
+331 SGILADASS

-351 WSDFLTAVQSMEGR
+351 WGDFLAAVQSMEGH
-365 YSTGDS
+365 YSSGDS
-371 LAYYNSLLDI
+371 LAYYHSLLDI

-388 DVMDPHPKP
+388 DVMDPHLMP

-438 IGLDTLYI
+438 IGRDTLYL

-464 VWSKGNL
+464 VWSKGDL
-471 LLNASAFGKMEI
+471 HLNASAFGKMEI
-483 PVAGILNSEHHNGV
+483 PVAGIQNSEHRSGV
-497 ANTYQNTLK
+497 AYTYQNTMK
-506 FKAPIQW
+506 FKAPVQW
-513 SAGVG
+513 SVGAG

-533 EPQVRYYFD
+533 EPQVRYYFNP
-542 TGGGVQTIRQ
+542 GGGVQTIRQ
-552 VQPVEF
+552 AQPVEF

-564 RLTF
+564 RLSF

>member
-6 LVDGCKRGDSASV
+6 LVDGCKRGDPASV
-19 EALYRSYSGKLMG
+19 EALYRGYSWKLMG

-63 NPDKLDSWMGVIVK
+63 NPDKLDAWMGVIVK
-77 NMAIDYLKESQ
+77 NIAIDYLKESQ

-99 EDVPDEPMYPVPP
+99 EDVPEEPLYPVPP

-151 EKSSS
+151 ERSSS

-190 HKEAEPTPGP
+190 HKEAEPTPGQDG
-200 NEPVVVNNGAD
+200 PVVVNNGAD
-211 SIEVVIP
+211 SVEVVIP
-218 VDTLSVPATPTRMER
+218 VDSLAIPVTPTRMER
-233 IRTAEAGPIDT
+233 IRMAETT
-244 TPEPAD
+244 TPD
-250 TVTLRQRLMPIDIS
+250 TIPEQVDSTAMRRRLAPIDIR
-264 PVSIPTATL
+264 PMTIPSVAL
-273 QVSGQGASIRKP
+273 QASGQGVSIKKP
-285 NRQETTLGQPLLADA
+285 ERQATTFNQPLLADA
-300 RGSKKKNLLGLL
+300 KLSKKKNLVGLL
-312 PSISALPSTIAGVS
+312 PSISALPSPIVGSS
-326 PIIMG
+326 PIVMG
-331 SGILADAS
+331 TGILAQAS
-339 SFVMAPDTKVTD
+339 SFVLAPDTKVTTWD
-351 WSDFLTAVQSMEGR
+351 DFLAAVQSMEGH

-415 IGLNDRWN
+415 IGLNDRWS

-438 IGLDTLYI
+438 IGLDTLYL

-471 LLNASAFGKMEI
+471 NLNASAFGKMEI
-483 PVAGILNSEHHNGV
+483 PVAGIQNSEHHNGV
-497 ANTYQNTLK
+497 ACTYQNTMKL
-506 FKAPIQW
+506 KAPIQW

>member
-1 MDKRQ
+1 
-6 LVDGCKRGDSASV
+6 
-19 EALYRSYSGKLMG
+19 MG

-63 NPDKLDSWMGVIVK
+63 NPDKLDAWMGVIVK
-77 NMAIDYLKESQ
+77 NMAIDYLKESR

-99 EDVPDEPMYPVPP
+99 EDVPDEPLYPVPP

-170 KQYWLALLALIAL
+170 KRYWLALLALITL
-183 IVTPLLL
+183 FVTPLLL
-190 HKEAEPTPGP
+190 HKETEPTPGP
-200 NEPVVVNNGAD
+200 VVDNTGVD
-211 SIEVVIP
+211 SVEIVIP
-218 VDTLSVPATPTRMER
+218 VDSLSVPATPARMER
-233 IRTAEAGPIDT
+233 IRIAEVGPLDT
-244 TPEPAD
+244 TPESTNAEAIRHRLMPVNISPMPIP
-250 TVTLRQRLMPIDIS
+250 TVTLQASAP
-264 PVSIPTATL
+264 SI
-273 QVSGQGASIRKP
+273 SIRKP
-285 NRQETTLGQPLLADA
+285 DYPTFNQSLLADA
-300 RGSKKKNLLGLL
+300 IGHQKKNLLGLL
-312 PSISALPSTIAGVS
+312 PSISALPGPIAGAA
-326 PIIMG
+326 PIVMG

-351 WSDFLTAVQSMEGR
+351 WGDFLMAVQSMEGH

-388 DVMDPHPKP
+388 DVMAPHPKP

-415 IGLNDRWN
+415 IGLNDRWS

-438 IGLDTLYI
+438 IGLDTLYL

-471 LLNASAFGKMEI
+471 HLNASAFGKLEI
-483 PVAGILNSEHHNGV
+483 PVAGIQNSEHHNGV
-497 ANTYQNTLK
+497 AYTYQNTMK
-506 FKAPIQW
+506 FKAPVQL
-513 SAGVG
+513 SAGAG

-533 EPQVRYYFD
+533 ESQVRYYFD
-542 TGGGVQTIRQ
+542 TGGGTQTIRQ